1 MRVAHIT
8 ATKLQWSV
16 RIRWQRSPGRDSL
29 IAFGRDGAVARGG
42 TALPCYLAPA
52 AFSEAEP
59 EVFTLMAV

>member
-1 MRVAHIT
+1 
-8 ATKLQWSV
+8 L
-16 RIRWQRSPGRDSL
+16 RILPQPSFNGASESGGSDLPAGDSL

-42 TALPCYLAPA
+42 TALPYYLAPA